1 MYGVE
6 DHSFSFPLQYAC
18 INNHAEC
25 VKLLLESK
33 ASPQIRNRST
43 GMVPLHEAASRGHLD
58 CVQIMIAMCVTP
70 LSRTKLDETP
80 ADLARKN
87 AFYQC
92 ARRLGSIFNSDNCML
107 QIVLIFSLFCSI

>member
-1 MYGVE
+1 M
-6 DHSFSFPLQYAC
+6 
-18 INNHAEC
+18 
-25 VKLLLESK
+25 LLESR
-33 ASPQIRNRST
+33 ASPQIRNRAT

-58 CVQIMIAMCVTP
+58 CIQIMIAMCVTP

-92 ARRLGSIFNSDNCML
+92 ARRLGNVANTL
-107 QIVLIFSLFCSI
+107 QFYQNFILFHLIKIYQFQ